1 MYCNQTRTAIVLLAL
16 APTIFNGMGTMT
28 DIASYILLFNALS
41 LLHLWKET
49 FLLKTRV
56 DVDVAAPHLCF
67 KTVLAIT
74 ALKKELHNDL
84 GD

>member
-16 APTIFNGMGTMT
+16 APTIFNDMGTMT
-28 DIASYILLFNALS
+28 DIASYIYILCNALS
-41 LLHLWKET
+41 LLHLWKGT
-49 FLLKTRV
+49 FPLKTRV
-56 DVDVAAPHLCF
+56 DVDAAPHLCF
-67 KTVLAIT
+67 KTVFAIT